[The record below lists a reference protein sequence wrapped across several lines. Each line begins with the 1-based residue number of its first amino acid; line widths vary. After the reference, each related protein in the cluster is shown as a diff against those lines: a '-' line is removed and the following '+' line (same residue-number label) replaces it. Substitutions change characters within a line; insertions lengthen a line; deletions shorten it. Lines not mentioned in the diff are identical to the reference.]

1 MLSLLQ
7 NAISNSKEKQNVHQ
21 NHGRNK
27 QLNKNKEQVYY
38 VTLPVL
44 SVPWTSG
51 QAWKLNNKRLSSVQ
65 LSMFETG
72 LLHSPW
78 PRLYVNVNGPI
89 ELWLKNK

>member
-44 SVPWTSG
+44 SVP
-51 QAWKLNNKRLSSVQ
+51 
-65 LSMFETG
+65 
-72 LLHSPW
+72 
-78 PRLYVNVNGPI
+78 
-89 ELWLKNK
+89 